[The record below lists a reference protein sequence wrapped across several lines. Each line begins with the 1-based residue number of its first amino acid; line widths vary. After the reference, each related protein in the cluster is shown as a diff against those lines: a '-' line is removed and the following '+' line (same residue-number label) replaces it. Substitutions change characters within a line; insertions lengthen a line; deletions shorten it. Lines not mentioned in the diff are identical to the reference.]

1 MKGLK
6 IMSKEYS
13 LAELLENPKKPMTK
27 KQWNNF
33 GKMYMGMT
41 NDDKP
46 AAEVD
51 IGPAVKKRI
60 KEIKA
65 KGTYRR

>member
-1 MKGLK
+1 MG
-6 IMSKEYS
+6 KEYS
-13 LAELLENPKKPMTK
+13 LAELLKNSQKPLTK

-33 GKMYMGMT
+33 GKLYMGMT
-41 NDDKP
+41 NDDKL

-51 IGPAVKKRI
+51 IGPAVKRRI
-60 KEIKA
+60 KEIKE

>member
-1 MKGLK
+1 MG
-6 IMSKEYS
+6 KEYS
-13 LAELLENPKKPMTK
+13 LAELFKNPKKPMTK

-41 NDDKP
+41 NDDKL
-46 AAEVD
+46 AADID
-51 IGPAVKKRI
+51 IGPAVKRRI
-60 KEIKA
+60 QEIRE